1 MYHRDWLMRQIEMIA
16 ATLGYVLFGVKT
28 HITQVEELPDT
39 VSGQNDLSS
48 HLLAPVGAGEFC
60 RAEDELF
67 AALEAGDP
75 EAPAAAVEFYAALN
89 RLPDEVLEAG
99 NFPRDEIEAGLR
111 SVCDTLGLSE
121 SLFPGESAGS

>member
-28 HITQVEELPDT
+28 HIAQVEQLPDT

-48 HLLAPVGAGEFC
+48 QLLALVGAGEFC

-67 AALEAGDP
+67 AALEAEDP
-75 EAPAAAVEFYAALN
+75 DAPAAAVELYAALN
-89 RLPDEVLEAG
+89 WLSDEALEAG
-99 NFPRDEIEAGLR
+99 NFPRDEIESGLR
-111 SVCDTLGLSE
+111 SLCDRLGLTE
-121 SLFPGESAGS
+121 SLFPKEDA